1 MSTCLGLT
9 TPVLSVCAY
18 GHPIPL
24 RLSGVVKWF
33 DRTPREALAPL
44 LRPRKQRVEG
54 NRVLLQ
60 DLRPE
65 PLVFLGQAAAL
76 QLAVLQQAS
85 QAVRDAPSLE
95 SKAQLADVTRI
106 VADRYSALS
115 SLIESEGEDSERA
128 MQPFLAESERF
139 TRATSGADWYELLL
153 SLHVTSGLL
162 IDFFVAYAGSLPE
175 TYRGPV
181 LRALQRE
188 TGQPI
193 LAALL
198 KATIDGNPRLASRL
212 ALWGRRL
219 VGDTLLQ
226 MYIAVNGGDQA
237 TVADAAPGE
246 GMLEPAFNDLVALHS
261 IRMDAL
267 GLTA

>member
-1 MSTCLGLT
+1 M
-9 TPVLSVCAY
+9 
-18 GHPIPL
+18 
-24 RLSGVVKWF
+24 
-33 DRTPREALAPL
+33 
-44 LRPRKQRVEG
+44 
-54 NRVLLQ
+54 LLQ

-65 PLVFLGQAAAL
+65 ELVFLGQAASL
-76 QLAVLQQAS
+76 QLAVLQQAGK
-85 QAVRDAPSLE
+85 AVRDAPTLE
-95 SKAQLADVTRI
+95 SKAQLAEVTRI
-106 VADRYSALS
+106 VADRFTALRL
-115 SLIESEGEDSERA
+115 LIESSDTDATEA
-128 MQPFLAESERF
+128 MQPFLAETERF

-162 IDFFVAYAGSLPE
+162 VDFFVAYAGSLPE
-175 TYRGPV
+175 SSQGPV

-193 LAALL
+193 LFELLRAA
-198 KATIDGNPRLASRL
+198 IERSPRLASRL

-237 TVADAAPGE
+237 TLASASPGE
-246 GMLEPAFNDLVALHS
+246 GMLEPAFEDLVAGHS
-261 IRMDAL
+261 RRMDAL

>member
-1 MSTCLGLT
+1 M
-9 TPVLSVCAY
+9 
-18 GHPIPL
+18 
-24 RLSGVVKWF
+24 
-33 DRTPREALAPL
+33 
-44 LRPRKQRVEG
+44 
-54 NRVLLQ
+54 LLQ

-95 SKAQLADVTRI
+95 SKAQLAEVTRI
-106 VADRYSALS
+106 VANRFSALS
-115 SLIESEGEDSERA
+115 SLIASEGADGAET
-128 MQPFLAESERF
+128 MQPFLKESERF

-162 IDFFVAYAGSLPE
+162 VDFFVDYAGSLPE
-175 TYRGPV
+175 PYRGPV

-188 TGQPI
+188 SGQRI
-193 LAALL
+193 LSTML
-198 KATIDGNPRLASRL
+198 KTVIDSNPRLASRL

-237 TVADAAPGE
+237 TLAEATPGE
-246 GMLEPAFNDLVALHS
+246 GMLEPAFNELVALHS
-261 IRMDAL
+261 RRMNAL